1 MSQIVSNEIKK
12 QLSASY
18 EKLIH
23 SYSEDTTLGK
33 ATRYVLAGEGKK
45 IRPTLSLMMVS
56 ALRGKISDG
65 ISAAIALEMIHA
77 YSLVHDDLPDMDNDD
92 LRRGRPTVHKKWDVA
107 TAILVGDALQAL
119 SFELTLNSVVPNSNK
134 LAYNLGKAAGA
145 KGMVLGQA
153 LDISAEK
160 SSAALSLNDIIKLQQ
175 GKTGALILWAV
186 TAGAYMASEDVR
198 PLENYAKA
206 VGLAFQIADDLLDA
220 TGDQI
225 KAGKKLM
232 KDASANKAT
241 FVSLLGID
249 GAQKKARDLI
259 DEACDS
265 ISIYGQR
272 SQVLKQAAEFVIS
285 RDY

>member
-1 MSQIVSNEIKK
+1 MFRDRLDFSAEIVEKTIINYLKDFSEVQIVDAIR
-12 QLSASY
+12 
-18 EKLIH
+18 
-23 SYSEDTTLGK
+23 YSLQG
-33 ATRYVLAGEGKK
+33 GKK
-45 IRPTLSLMMVS
+45 LRAFFVLESSSLFDIDPDLAKWPAS
-56 ALRGKISDG
+56 G
-65 ISAAIALEMIHA
+65 IEAMHT

-92 LRRGRPTVHKKWDVA
+92 LRRGRPTVHKKWDIA

-160 SSAALSLNDIIKLQQ
+160 SAAALSLNDIIKLQQ

-220 TGDQI
+220 TGNQI

-241 FVSLLGID
+241 FVSLLGVE

-265 ISIYGQR
+265 VSIYGQR

>member
-1 MSQIVSNEIKK
+1 MFRDRLDFSAEIV
-12 QLSASY
+12 
-18 EKLIH
+18 EKTIINYLKDFSEVKIVDAMR
-23 SYSEDTTLGK
+23 YSLQG
-33 ATRYVLAGEGKK
+33 GKK
-45 IRPTLSLMMVS
+45 LRAFFVLESSSLFDIDPDLAKWPAS
-56 ALRGKISDG
+56 G
-65 ISAAIALEMIHA
+65 IEAMHT

-160 SSAALSLNDIIKLQQ
+160 SPAELSLNDIIKLQQ

>member
-1 MSQIVSNEIKK
+1 MFRDRLDFSAEIV
-12 QLSASY
+12 
-18 EKLIH
+18 EKTIINYLKDFSEVKIVDAMR
-23 SYSEDTTLGK
+23 YSLQG
-33 ATRYVLAGEGKK
+33 GKK
-45 IRPTLSLMMVS
+45 LRAFFVLESSSLFDIDPDLAKWPAS
-56 ALRGKISDG
+56 G
-65 ISAAIALEMIHA
+65 IEAMHT

-160 SSAALSLNDIIKLQQ
+160 SAAALSLDDIIKLQQ

-272 SQVLKQAAEFVIS
+272 SQSLKQAAEFVIS

>member
-1 MSQIVSNEIKK
+1 MFRDRLDFSAEIV
-12 QLSASY
+12 
-18 EKLIH
+18 EKTITNYLKDFSEVKIVDAMR
-23 SYSEDTTLGK
+23 YSLQG
-33 ATRYVLAGEGKK
+33 GKK
-45 IRPTLSLMMVS
+45 LRAFFVLESSSLFDIDPDLAKWPAS
-56 ALRGKISDG
+56 G
-65 ISAAIALEMIHA
+65 IEAMHT

-160 SSAALSLNDIIKLQQ
+160 SAASLSLNDIIKLQQ

>member
-1 MSQIVSNEIKK
+1 MFRDRLDFSAEVVEKTIINYLKDFGDIEIVD
-12 QLSASY
+12 AMR
-18 EKLIH
+18 
-23 SYSEDTTLGK
+23 YSLQG
-33 ATRYVLAGEGKK
+33 GKK
-45 IRPTLSLMMVS
+45 LRAFFVLESSSLFDINPDCAKWPAS
-56 ALRGKISDG
+56 G
-65 ISAAIALEMIHA
+65 IEAMHT
-77 YSLVHDDLPDMDNDD
+77 YSLVHDDLPAMDNDD
-92 LRRGRPTVHKKWDVA
+92 LRRGRLTVHKKWDVA

-119 SFELTLNSVVPNSNK
+119 SFELTLNNVVPNSNK
-134 LAYNLGKAAGA
+134 LAYNLAKASGA
-145 KGMVLGQA
+145 KGMVMGQA

-160 SSAALSLNDIIKLQQ
+160 STAALSLDDIVKLQQ

-186 TAGAYMASEDVR
+186 TAGAHMAGEDER

-220 TGDQI
+220 TGNQI

-241 FVSLLGID
+241 FVSLLGVE

-265 ISIYGQR
+265 VSIYGQR

>member
-1 MSQIVSNEIKK
+1 MFRDRLDFSAEIV
-12 QLSASY
+12 
-18 EKLIH
+18 EKTIINYLKDFGEVKIVDAMR
-23 SYSEDTTLGK
+23 YSLQG
-33 ATRYVLAGEGKK
+33 GKK
-45 IRPTLSLMMVS
+45 LRAFFVLESSSLFDIDPDL
-56 ALRGKISDG
+56 AKWPACG
-65 ISAAIALEMIHA
+65 IEAMHT

-160 SSAALSLNDIIKLQQ
+160 YADQLSLNDIIKLQQ

>member
-1 MSQIVSNEIKK
+1 MFRDRLDFSAEIVEKTIIKYLK
-12 QLSASY
+12 DFSEVKIVDAMR
-18 EKLIH
+18 
-23 SYSEDTTLGK
+23 YSLQG
-33 ATRYVLAGEGKK
+33 GKK
-45 IRPTLSLMMVS
+45 LRAFFVLESSSLFDIDPDLAKWPAS
-56 ALRGKISDG
+56 G
-65 ISAAIALEMIHA
+65 IEAMHT

-160 SSAALSLNDIIKLQQ
+160 SAASLSLNDIIKLQQ

-272 SQVLKQAAEFVIS
+272 SQSLKQAAEFVIS

>member
-1 MSQIVSNEIKK
+1 MFRDRLDFSAEIV
-12 QLSASY
+12 
-18 EKLIH
+18 EKTIINYLKDFSEVKIVDAMR
-23 SYSEDTTLGK
+23 YSLQG
-33 ATRYVLAGEGKK
+33 GKK
-45 IRPTLSLMMVS
+45 LRAFFVLESSSLFDIDPDLAKWPAS
-56 ALRGKISDG
+56 G
-65 ISAAIALEMIHA
+65 IEAMHT

-160 SSAALSLNDIIKLQQ
+160 SAAELSLNDIIKLQQ

>member
-1 MSQIVSNEIKK
+1 MFRDRLGFSAEIV
-12 QLSASY
+12 
-18 EKLIH
+18 EKTIINYLKDFSEVKIVDAMR
-23 SYSEDTTLGK
+23 YSLQG
-33 ATRYVLAGEGKK
+33 GKK
-45 IRPTLSLMMVS
+45 LRAFFVLESSSLFDIDPDLAKWPAS
-56 ALRGKISDG
+56 G
-65 ISAAIALEMIHA
+65 IEAMHT

-160 SSAALSLNDIIKLQQ
+160 SAAALSLDDIIKLQQ

-241 FVSLLGID
+241 FVSLLGVD

-272 SQVLKQAAEFVIS
+272 SKVLKQAAEFVIS

>member
-1 MSQIVSNEIKK
+1 MFRDRLDFSAEIV
-12 QLSASY
+12 
-18 EKLIH
+18 EKTIINYLKDFSEVKIVDAMR
-23 SYSEDTTLGK
+23 YSLQG
-33 ATRYVLAGEGKK
+33 GKK
-45 IRPTLSLMMVS
+45 LRAFFVLESSSLFDIDPDLAKWPAS
-56 ALRGKISDG
+56 G
-65 ISAAIALEMIHA
+65 IEAMHT

-119 SFELTLNSVVPNSNK
+119 SFELTLNSMVPNSNK

-160 SSAALSLNDIIKLQQ
+160 SAASLSLNDIIKLQQ
-175 GKTGALILWAV
+175 SKTGALILWAV

-241 FVSLLGID
+241 FVSLLGIE

>member
-1 MSQIVSNEIKK
+1 MFRDRLDFSAEIV
-12 QLSASY
+12 
-18 EKLIH
+18 EKTIINYLKDFSEVKIVDAMR
-23 SYSEDTTLGK
+23 YSLQG
-33 ATRYVLAGEGKK
+33 GKK
-45 IRPTLSLMMVS
+45 LRAFFVLESSSLFDIDPDLAKWPAS
-56 ALRGKISDG
+56 G
-65 ISAAIALEMIHA
+65 IEAMHT

-160 SSAALSLNDIIKLQQ
+160 SAASLSLNDIIKLQQ

-186 TAGAYMASEDVR
+186 TAGAYMASENVR

>member
-1 MSQIVSNEIKK
+1 MFRDRLDFSAEIV
-12 QLSASY
+12 
-18 EKLIH
+18 EKTITNYLKDFSEVKIVDAMR
-23 SYSEDTTLGK
+23 YSLQG
-33 ATRYVLAGEGKK
+33 GKK
-45 IRPTLSLMMVS
+45 LRAFFVLESSSLFDIDPDLAKWPAS
-56 ALRGKISDG
+56 G
-65 ISAAIALEMIHA
+65 IEAMHT

-160 SSAALSLNDIIKLQQ
+160 SAASLSLNDIIKLQQ

-241 FVSLLGID
+241 FVSILGID

>member
-1 MSQIVSNEIKK
+1 MFRGRLDFSAEIV
-12 QLSASY
+12 
-18 EKLIH
+18 EKTIINYLKDFGEVKIVDAMR
-23 SYSEDTTLGK
+23 YSLQG
-33 ATRYVLAGEGKK
+33 GKK
-45 IRPTLSLMMVS
+45 LRAFFVLESSSLFDIDPDLAKWPAS
-56 ALRGKISDG
+56 G
-65 ISAAIALEMIHA
+65 IEAMHT

-160 SSAALSLNDIIKLQQ
+160 SAAALSLDDIIKLQQ

-272 SQVLKQAAEFVIS
+272 SQSLKQAAEFVIS

>member
-1 MSQIVSNEIKK
+1 MFRDRLDFSAEIV
-12 QLSASY
+12 
-18 EKLIH
+18 EKTITNYLKDFSEVKIVDAMR
-23 SYSEDTTLGK
+23 YSLQG
-33 ATRYVLAGEGKK
+33 GKK
-45 IRPTLSLMMVS
+45 LRAFFVLESSSLFDIDPDLAKWPAS
-56 ALRGKISDG
+56 G
-65 ISAAIALEMIHA
+65 IEAMHT

-160 SSAALSLNDIIKLQQ
+160 SASALSLNDIIKLQQ

>member
-1 MSQIVSNEIKK
+1 MFRDRLDFSAEIV
-12 QLSASY
+12 
-18 EKLIH
+18 EKTIINYLKDFSEVKIVDAMR
-23 SYSEDTTLGK
+23 YSLQG
-33 ATRYVLAGEGKK
+33 GKK
-45 IRPTLSLMMVS
+45 LRAFFVLESSSLFDIDPDLAKWPAS
-56 ALRGKISDG
+56 G
-65 ISAAIALEMIHA
+65 IEAMHT

-92 LRRGRPTVHKKWDVA
+92 LRRGRQTVHKKWDVA

-160 SSAALSLNDIIKLQQ
+160 SAASLSLNDIIKLQQ

>member
-1 MSQIVSNEIKK
+1 MFRDRLDFSAEIV
-12 QLSASY
+12 
-18 EKLIH
+18 EKTVINYLKDFDEVKIVDAMK
-23 SYSEDTTLGK
+23 YSLKG
-33 ATRYVLAGEGKK
+33 GKK
-45 IRPTLSLMMVS
+45 LRAFFVLESSSLFDIDPDLAKWPAS
-56 ALRGKISDG
+56 G
-65 ISAAIALEMIHA
+65 IEAMHT

-160 SSAALSLNDIIKLQQ
+160 SASSLSLNDIIKLQQ

>member
-1 MSQIVSNEIKK
+1 MFRDRLDFSAEIV
-12 QLSASY
+12 
-18 EKLIH
+18 EKTIINYLKDFSEVKIVDAMR
-23 SYSEDTTLGK
+23 YSLQG
-33 ATRYVLAGEGKK
+33 GKK
-45 IRPTLSLMMVS
+45 
-56 ALRGKISDG
+56 LRAFFVLESSFLFDIDPDLAKWPASG
-65 ISAAIALEMIHA
+65 IEAMHT

-145 KGMVLGQA
+145 KGLVLGQA

-160 SSAALSLNDIIKLQQ
+160 SAAALSLNDIIKLQQ

-232 KDASANKAT
+232 KAASANKAT

>member
-1 MSQIVSNEIKK
+1 MFRDRLDFSAEIV
-12 QLSASY
+12 
-18 EKLIH
+18 EKTITNYLKDFSEVKIVDAMR
-23 SYSEDTTLGK
+23 YSLQG
-33 ATRYVLAGEGKK
+33 GKK
-45 IRPTLSLMMVS
+45 LRAFFVIESSSLFDIDPDLAKWPAS
-56 ALRGKISDG
+56 G
-65 ISAAIALEMIHA
+65 IEAMHT

-160 SSAALSLNDIIKLQQ
+160 SAASLSLNDIIKLQQ

-272 SQVLKQAAEFVIS
+272 SQSLKQAAEFVIS

>member
-1 MSQIVSNEIKK
+1 MFRDRLDFSAEIV
-12 QLSASY
+12 
-18 EKLIH
+18 EKTITNYLKDFSEVKIVDAMR
-23 SYSEDTTLGK
+23 YSLQG
-33 ATRYVLAGEGKK
+33 GKK
-45 IRPTLSLMMVS
+45 LRAFFVLESSSLFDIDPDLAKWPAS
-56 ALRGKISDG
+56 G
-65 ISAAIALEMIHA
+65 IEAMHT

-160 SSAALSLNDIIKLQQ
+160 SAASLSLNDIIKLQQ

-186 TAGAYMASEDVR
+186 TAGAYMANEDVR

>member
-1 MSQIVSNEIKK
+1 MFRDRLDFSAEIV
-12 QLSASY
+12 
-18 EKLIH
+18 EKTIINYLKDFGEVKIVDAMR
-23 SYSEDTTLGK
+23 YSLQG
-33 ATRYVLAGEGKK
+33 GKK
-45 IRPTLSLMMVS
+45 LRAFFVIESSSLFDIDPDLAKWPAS
-56 ALRGKISDG
+56 G
-65 ISAAIALEMIHA
+65 IEAMHT

-160 SSAALSLNDIIKLQQ
+160 SAAALSLNDIIKLQQ

-272 SQVLKQAAEFVIS
+272 SQSLKQAAEFVIS

>member
-1 MSQIVSNEIKK
+1 MFSDRLDFSAEIV
-12 QLSASY
+12 
-18 EKLIH
+18 EKTIINYLKDFSEVKIVDAMR
-23 SYSEDTTLGK
+23 YSLQG
-33 ATRYVLAGEGKK
+33 GKK
-45 IRPTLSLMMVS
+45 LRAFFVLESSSLFDIDPDLAKWPAS
-56 ALRGKISDG
+56 G
-65 ISAAIALEMIHA
+65 IEAMHT

-160 SSAALSLNDIIKLQQ
+160 SAAALSLDDIIKLQQ

-272 SQVLKQAAEFVIS
+272 SQSLKQAAEFVIS

>member
-1 MSQIVSNEIKK
+1 MFRDRLDFSAEIV
-12 QLSASY
+12 
-18 EKLIH
+18 EKTIINYLKDFGEVKIVDAMR
-23 SYSEDTTLGK
+23 YSLQG
-33 ATRYVLAGEGKK
+33 GKK
-45 IRPTLSLMMVS
+45 LRAFFVLESSSLFDIDPDLAKWPAS
-56 ALRGKISDG
+56 G
-65 ISAAIALEMIHA
+65 IEAMHT

-160 SSAALSLNDIIKLQQ
+160 SAAALSLNDIIKLQQ

-241 FVSLLGID
+241 FVSLLGVD

-259 DEACDS
+259 DEARES
-265 ISIYGQR
+265 VSIYGQR

>member
-1 MSQIVSNEIKK
+1 M
-12 QLSASY
+12 
-18 EKLIH
+18 
-23 SYSEDTTLGK
+23 
-33 ATRYVLAGEGKK
+33 
-45 IRPTLSLMMVS
+45 
-56 ALRGKISDG
+56 
-65 ISAAIALEMIHA
+65 
-77 YSLVHDDLPDMDNDD
+77 
-92 LRRGRPTVHKKWDVA
+92 
-107 TAILVGDALQAL
+107 
-119 SFELTLNSVVPNSNK
+119 PNSNK

-160 SSAALSLNDIIKLQQ
+160 SAASLSLNDIIKLQQ

>member
-1 MSQIVSNEIKK
+1 MFRDRLDFSAEIV
-12 QLSASY
+12 
-18 EKLIH
+18 EKTIINYLKDFSEVKIVDAMR
-23 SYSEDTTLGK
+23 YSLQG
-33 ATRYVLAGEGKK
+33 GKK
-45 IRPTLSLMMVS
+45 LRAFFVLESSSLFDIDPDLAKWPAS
-56 ALRGKISDG
+56 G
-65 ISAAIALEMIHA
+65 IEAMHT

-160 SSAALSLNDIIKLQQ
+160 SAAALSLDDIIKLQQ

>member
-1 MSQIVSNEIKK
+1 MFRDRLDFSAEIV
-12 QLSASY
+12 
-18 EKLIH
+18 EKTIINYLKDFSEVKIVDAMR
-23 SYSEDTTLGK
+23 YSLQG
-33 ATRYVLAGEGKK
+33 GKK
-45 IRPTLSLMMVS
+45 LRAFFVLESSSLFDIDPDLAKWPAS
-56 ALRGKISDG
+56 G
-65 ISAAIALEMIHA
+65 IEAMHT

-145 KGMVLGQA
+145 KGMVLGHA

-160 SSAALSLNDIIKLQQ
+160 SATALSLNDIIKLQQ

-241 FVSLLGID
+241 FVSLLGVD

>member
-1 MSQIVSNEIKK
+1 MFRDRLDFSAEIV
-12 QLSASY
+12 
-18 EKLIH
+18 EKTIINYLKDFSEVKIVDAMR
-23 SYSEDTTLGK
+23 YSLKG
-33 ATRYVLAGEGKK
+33 GKK
-45 IRPTLSLMMVS
+45 LRAFFVLESSSLFDIDPDLAKWPAS
-56 ALRGKISDG
+56 G
-65 ISAAIALEMIHA
+65 IEAMHT

-160 SSAALSLNDIIKLQQ
+160 SAASLSLNDIIKLQQ

>member
-1 MSQIVSNEIKK
+1 
-12 QLSASY
+12 
-18 EKLIH
+18 
-23 SYSEDTTLGK
+23 
-33 ATRYVLAGEGKK
+33 
-45 IRPTLSLMMVS
+45 
-56 ALRGKISDG
+56 
-65 ISAAIALEMIHA
+65 
-77 YSLVHDDLPDMDNDD
+77 MDNDD

-160 SSAALSLNDIIKLQQ
+160 SAAALSLNDIIKLQQ

>member
-1 MSQIVSNEIKK
+1 MFRDRLDFSAEIV
-12 QLSASY
+12 
-18 EKLIH
+18 EKTIINYLKDFSEVKIVDAMR
-23 SYSEDTTLGK
+23 YSLQG
-33 ATRYVLAGEGKK
+33 GKK
-45 IRPTLSLMMVS
+45 
-56 ALRGKISDG
+56 LRAFFVLESSFLFDIDPDLAKWPASG
-65 ISAAIALEMIHA
+65 IEAMHT

-145 KGMVLGQA
+145 KGLVLGQA

-160 SSAALSLNDIIKLQQ
+160 SAAALSLNDIIKLQQ